1 MRLSQ
6 LKGLILIHK
15 YGSISKAAQESFQSQ
30 SALSVSI
37 KELEEELGNT
47 ILIRS
52 KKGVSFTPYG
62 LQVLEHVNNIF
73 AEIALIRELTGDS
86 GDVHGNVALGTGS
99 YISNIMATELWLDV
113 KKQAPGIQLKIHQD
127 NNANIIADVLLGKL
141 DLGLLQ
147 IGAINNIPHLPTE
160 LIKSRLSFHPLFTR
174 PMIFAVGENH
184 PLLKKQNI
192 QLSDLFPYCYITN
205 KGLEEDTAYQYL
217 KEHGYH
223 HECVQVNDV
232 ATRSLVT
239 SIDGFQ
245 VLMDIGLTLGNEH
258 YKDKLTPLTVS
269 DFPASYTVGWIHK
282 TATLSAAE
290 QEIIHLLEL
299 QAKHYTNK

>member
-30 SALSVSI
+30 SALSVAI

-73 AEIALIRELTGDS
+73 TEIKLIRELEGNETGI
-86 GDVHGNVALGTGS
+86 HGNVILGTGS
-99 YISNIMATELWLDV
+99 YISNILASELWLEL
-113 KKQAPGIQLKIHQD
+113 KQEAPGIQLKIHQD
-127 NNANIIADVLLGKL
+127 NNANIISDVLLGKL

-147 IGAINNIPHLPTE
+147 IGSLEGIPHYPPE
-160 LIKSRLSFHPLFTR
+160 LIKSRLNFHPLFTR

-184 PLLKKQNI
+184 PLLKSDTV
-192 QLSDLFPYCYITN
+192 QLEDLFSFPYVTN
-205 KGLEEDTAYQYL
+205 KDLEEDIAFQYL
-217 KEHGYH
+217 KSHGYH
-223 HECVQVNDV
+223 NECIQVNDRIQ
-232 ATRSLVT
+232 RSLLLQ
-239 SIDGFQ
+239 INAFQ
-245 VLMDIGLTLGNEH
+245 VLVDVGLTLGNER
-258 YKDKLTPLTVS
+258 YRTKLYPLLIPN
-269 DFPASYTVGWIHK
+269 FPATYTVGWIHK
-282 TATLSAAE
+282 TQCLSSAE
-290 QEIIHLLEL
+290 QKIIHLLIDQSQSYIE
-299 QAKHYTNK
+299 